1 MPRRTMMQ
9 RWSRAAPVVAAT
21 PPQLAFRVALLPSR
35 FFASGYGK
43 ADARGGEAGQAQSA
57 KEPSSVRLMLN
68 TKVSPSGSSDA
79 LFQEAIDAVRQR
91 RAELELDPV
100 YHQME
105 TSAITKLK
113 QDELEL
119 TRKVFAR
126 VDPEKNLTSD
136 LSHGGHDIDPY
147 WNPFQQVQTLRDQ
160 VTAEFDEYARYV
172 SVAEAKRIRIQ
183 IKRSVKRNAQVYNP
197 YSDEFRKW
205 HGREQGFDQ
214 PPKPFRLP
222 DKHWEPSP
230 LQVKMSKEK
239 ITWRDVDII
248 QHYLA
253 DNGYILPRRTTMLS
267 RQQQR
272 RLSKAV
278 GFAQMMSLIP
288 YKWRLQDYQAM
299 PLTDPLQWMVD
310 RLTER
315 VVEHR
320 DRRSAAML
328 QVMVERHPELNF
340 RGFLRHEA
348 RRGERSGGESASA
361 APRDTSA
368 ARPSSA
374 APGGA

>member
-1 MPRRTMMQ
+1 MLC
-9 RWSRAAPVVAAT
+9 RWSRAAPLVGAV
-21 PPQLAFRVALLPSR
+21 PPQLAVPAAARSTRL
-35 FFASGYGK
+35 FASGSRYGDDASGAAAQGQQA
-43 ADARGGEAGQAQSA
+43 ADKR
-57 KEPSSVRLMLN
+57 PSPVRLMLN
-68 TKVSPSGSSDA
+68 TKVSASGSSDA
-79 LFQEAIDAVRQR
+79 LFQETLDAVRQR
-91 RAELELDPV
+91 RTELDLDPIFNQV
-100 YHQME
+100 E

-126 VDPEKNLTSD
+126 VDPTRDLTSD
-136 LSHGGHDIDPY
+136 LKHGEHDIDPY
-147 WNPFQQVQTLRDQ
+147 WNPFQQVQSLKDQ

-172 SVAEAKRIRIQ
+172 NVAEAKRIRIQ

-197 YSDEFRKW
+197 YSEEFRKW
-205 HGREQGFDQ
+205 HNREPGFDQ

-230 LQVKMSKEK
+230 LQVKMAKEK

-248 QHYLA
+248 QHYIA
-253 DNGYILPRRTTMLS
+253 DNGYILPRRTTMLTRS
-267 RQQQR
+267 QQK

-278 GFAQMMSLIP
+278 RGAQMMSLIP
-288 YKWRLQDYQAM
+288 YQWRLQDYQAM

-328 QVMVERHPELNF
+328 QVMIERHPELNF
-340 RGFLRHEA
+340 RLFLRHEA
-348 RRGERSGGESASA
+348 RRGEQQQAGGPGA
-361 APRDTSA
+361 AP
-368 ARPSSA
+368 PSGASTNAA
-374 APGGA
+374 APA

>member
-1 MPRRTMMQ
+1 
-9 RWSRAAPVVAAT
+9 
-21 PPQLAFRVALLPSR
+21 
-35 FFASGYGK
+35 
-43 ADARGGEAGQAQSA
+43 
-57 KEPSSVRLMLN
+57 MLN
-68 TKVSPSGSSDA
+68 TKVSASGSSDA

-100 YHQME
+100 YNQVE

-147 WNPFQQVQTLRDQ
+147 WNPFQQVQSLRDK

-197 YSDEFRKW
+197 YSEEFRKW
-205 HGREQGFDQ
+205 HGREKGFDQ

-230 LQVKMSKEK
+230 LQVKMAKEK

-253 DNGYILPRRTTMLS
+253 DNGYILPRRTTMLT
-267 RQQQR
+267 RQQQK

-278 GFAQMMSLIP
+278 RGAQMMSLIP
-288 YKWRLQDYQAM
+288 YQWQIQDYQSM

-310 RLTER
+310 RLSDR
-315 VVEHR
+315 VVEYR

-328 QVMVERHPELNF
+328 QVMIERHPELNF
-340 RGFLRHEA
+340 RSFLRHEA
-348 RRGERSGGESASA
+348 RRGERQAGTPAPTAGSSASSA
-361 APRDTSA
+361 TSA
-368 ARPSSA
+368 SGP
-374 APGGA
+374 